1 MHMTFQNAV
10 RTCFAKYVTF
20 SGRARRAEYW
30 YFVLFTFLGSAIAG
44 IIDSAIFGR
53 TMPDATLLGGIFSI
67 ATFLPGLSALVRRL
81 HDTGRSGWWW
91 WIILIPL
98 IGVLVLLYWL
108 IKPGDSGTNDYG
120 SDPLAEADHGLGSS
134 VPRVRRS

>member
-108 IKPGDSGTNDYG
+108 IQPGKTGTNDYG
-120 SDPLAEADHGLGSS
+120 LDPISDPDDGLGPSVPS
-134 VPRVRRS
+134 VPRG